1 MSKYVMMNE
10 QILLDIQESS
20 CGEGEPTGRF
30 TRIDGEPYYT
40 IRDYD
45 RLQPFLMSV
54 VSDSDHWLFV
64 SSNGGLTAG
73 RANPG
78 RALFPYDSEDKLHQC
93 HDYTGP
99 RTSLWVVLGKRGE
112 VLWEPFRESSRDRY
126 NVSRNL
132 YKSEL
137 GNSLIFE
144 EVNHDLCLTF
154 RYRWCFSGRFGV
166 VREAAL
172 ANASDG
178 PAEVRLMDGLLNIMP
193 PGISPMIHQQRHCL
207 ADAYKHCEVDAET
220 GLGIFSLSSMI
231 LDRPEPGESLYA
243 TTVWSTG
250 LAEAGVVLDPSQV
263 TAFRRQKRVIREPI
277 LKGRKGAYL
286 LLASL
291 TLEPGQT
298 HRWQIVADSHQTQAQ
313 VVKTRQRLRNKTDLA
328 EELKADWR
336 AGNENLCRNIA
347 SADGLQE
354 TGNRTINAHHMA
366 NVLFNNMRG
375 GVFDKNYDIGRE
387 DLTRFIRMR
396 NSVVAERQ
404 SGFLAELAEV
414 VTVQTLIELAGK
426 RDDPDLLRLCYEY
439 LPLYFSRRHGDPS
452 RPWNFFDIR
461 LRDEHGGRVLSYQGN
476 WRDIFQNWEAM
487 CVSFPRFLPSV
498 ISKFVNASTA
508 DGFNPYR
515 ITSEG
520 IDWEILDPDDP
531 LSNIGYWGDHQIVYL
546 LKLLEAMDHYDP
558 GELAGMLERE
568 VFSFADVPYTIKPY
582 REVVEDP
589 CDTIT
594 FDTSRAERVAQRVRQ
609 VGADGRLLTSGDG
622 SVYHVNLTEKL
633 LVPALSKLSNLV
645 VGGGLW
651 LNTQRPEWNDAN
663 NALVGNGLSVVTLCY
678 LRRYLVFLARLLDSL
693 PEGGVPIT
701 CEVGDWLDGV
711 YSAFDAQ
718 KHVLEQQAVPD
729 SDRMSLLDRLG
740 SAFGDYRKTLYA
752 HGLTGKT
759 LVPRERI
766 GRLIGLALKYV
777 DHSIRS
783 NRREDGM
790 YHAYNL
796 LEISRSRDAAGVS
809 HLYEML
815 EGQVAVLSSGLLSD
829 SEVQTLL
836 DALPHSALYR
846 PDQDSYLLYPERK
859 LPGFLE
865 KNILP
870 PDRVGG
876 SELLQKL
883 VAAGNKDLVTR
894 DAEGDYRFNSSL
906 YNLKPFDAALEVI
919 GRDPRWADLV
929 ERDTPLVRDI
939 YEDVFNH
946 KTFTG
951 RSGGMYGYEGLG
963 CIYWHM
969 VSKLLLA
976 VQECY
981 KNALKQGSDTET
993 IRALADAYYRV
1004 RGGLGFN
1011 KTPAGY
1017 GAFPTDPYS
1026 HTPGF
1031 TGARQ
1036 PGMTGQVKEEI
1047 LTRTGEL
1054 GVEVVEGCIRFAPT
1068 LIRETEFLRIES
1080 RFTYYATDGRAEAI
1094 DLPEGSIGFTF
1105 CQVPVVYAITE
1116 RDTSVTVTFSHGGT
1130 AKVQGDTIPA
1140 DAARSV
1146 FDRTGQVARIDVSI
1160 PWDMV
1165 RHERSRS

>member
-1 MSKYVMMNE
+1 MIHGQTLPAPVKNPGDE
-10 QILLDIQESS
+10 AR
-20 CGEGEPTGRF
+20 PTGRF

-54 VSDSDHWLFV
+54 VSDLDHWLFV

-73 RANPG
+73 RANPL
-78 RALFPYDSEDKLHQC
+78 RAMFPYDSEDKIHQC
-93 HDYTGP
+93 HDHTGP
-99 RTSLWVVLGKRGE
+99 RTALWVGLGGRDR
-112 VLWEPFRESSRDRY
+112 VLWEPFRESAQDHY
-126 NVSRNL
+126 AVSRNL

-154 RYRWCFSGRFGV
+154 RYRWCFSGKFGI
-166 VREAAL
+166 VRDAAL
-172 ANASDG
+172 ANSGDG
-178 PAEVRLMDGLLNIMP
+178 PAGVRLIDGLMNIMP
-193 PGISPMIHQQRHCL
+193 PGITPLIHQQRHCL

-231 LDRPEPGESLYA
+231 LDRPEPGETLFA
-243 TTVWSTG
+243 TTLWCTG
-250 LAEAGVVLDPSQV
+250 LPDPTAVLDPAQL
-263 TAFRRQKRVIREPI
+263 TAFRRQKKVRHAPV

-286 LLASL
+286 LTSEL

-298 HRWQIVADSHQTQAQ
+298 HRWQIVADCHQTQPQ
-313 VVKTRQRLRNKTDLA
+313 VVQTRRRLRDGDSLT
-328 EELKADWR
+328 EELMADYR
-336 AGNENLCRNIA
+336 RGSENLLRNIA

-354 TGNRTINAHHMA
+354 TGSRTLNAHHLA

-375 GVFDKNYDIGRE
+375 GVFDNHYDVGRD
-387 DLTRFIRMR
+387 DLARFIHTR
-396 NSVVAERQ
+396 NKQTAKRQ
-404 SGFLAELAEV
+404 AAFLQDLPE
-414 VTVQTLIELAGK
+414 TTPVQTLLDLAGK

-461 LRDEHGGRVLSYQGN
+461 LRDDRGGRVLSYQGN
-476 WRDIFQNWEAM
+476 WRDIFQNWEAL

-498 ISKFVNASTA
+498 IAKFVNASTA

-515 ITSEG
+515 ITREG
-520 IDWEILDPDDP
+520 IDWEVIDPDDP
-531 LSNIGYWGDHQIVYL
+531 WSNIGYWGDHQIVYL
-546 LKLLEAMDHYDP
+546 LKLLEALDNHDP
-558 GELAGMLERE
+558 ARLAGMLARE
-568 VFSFADVPYTIKPY
+568 AFSYADVPYTLKPY
-582 REVVEDP
+582 RQIVQDP
-589 CDTIT
+589 RDTIT
-594 FDTSRAERVAQRVRQ
+594 FDTGRAERVAQRVRQ
-609 VGADGRLLTSGDG
+609 LGADGRLLASGDG
-622 SVYHVNLTEKL
+622 GVYHVNLTEKL

-678 LRRYLVFLARLLDSL
+678 LRRYLVFFAKIIDRL
-693 PEGGVPIT
+693 PERGVPIT
-701 CEVGDWLDGV
+701 REVGDWLDGV
-711 YSAFDAQ
+711 YVALHDQ
-718 KHVLEQQAVPD
+718 RHMLEREAVTD
-729 SDRMSLLDRLG
+729 TDRMSLLDALG
-740 SAFGDYRKTLYA
+740 DTFSGYRQALYSRGFTDKA
-752 HGLTGKT
+752 PVT
-759 LVPRERI
+759 RERI
-766 GRLIGLALKYV
+766 ERLIGLALKYV

-796 LEISRSRDAAGVS
+796 LEISPSRDAAGVGR
-809 HLYEML
+809 LYEML
-815 EGQVAVLSSGLLSD
+815 EGQVAALSSGLLSH
-829 SEVQTLL
+829 SEAQTLI
-836 DALPHSALYR
+836 DALPRSALYR
-846 PDQDSYLLYPERK
+846 PDMDSYMLYPDRE
-859 LPGFLE
+859 LPGFLD
-865 KNILP
+865 KNTVP
-870 PDRVGG
+870 PDRVAG
-876 SELLQKL
+876 SMLLQKL
-883 VAAGNKDLVTR
+883 IAAGNHDVVTR
-894 DAEGDYRFNSSL
+894 DADGDYRFNSGL
-906 YNLKPFDAALEVI
+906 YNVSQLDFALKALS
-919 GRDPRWADLV
+919 RDPAWVGLV
-929 ERDTPLVRDI
+929 ERDAPLVRDI

-946 KTFTG
+946 KAFTG

-981 KNALKQGSDTET
+981 KNALQQGADPET
-993 IRALADAYYRV
+993 IRALAGAYDRV

-1031 TGARQ
+1031 AGARQ

-1047 LTRTGEL
+1047 LTRMGEL
-1054 GVEVVEGCIRFAPT
+1054 GVQVTGGCIRFAPT
-1068 LIRETEFLRIES
+1068 LIRETDFLRIKS
-1080 RFTYYATDGRAEAI
+1080 RFTYFGVDGRAGAI
-1094 DLPEGSIGFTF
+1094 ELPEGSIGFTF

-1116 RDTSVTVTFSHGGT
+1116 RDTSITVTFNDGKT
-1130 AKVQGDTIPA
+1130 TTLQGDTMPA
-1140 DAARSV
+1140 DTARSV
-1146 FDRTGQVARIDVSI
+1146 FDRTGRVTRIDVAI
-1160 PWDMV
+1160 PGDMI
-1165 RHERSRS
+1165 RHEQPRA